1 MLLMTPEFGY
11 YTGADVKVRQKVSS
25 NNMSNN
31 ADLILNEPLASWLE
45 YMRTAPGFEGL

>member
-25 NNMSNN
+25 NNVSNN
-31 ADLILNEPLASWLE
+31 ADLID
-45 YMRTAPGFEGL
+45 T